1 MTSLYHQVPLSSLT
15 CTFLLLFTYECEVMN
30 VLQRIIFG
38 SRIKGAHCAMASTSK
53 VLEIPADD
61 MTSIHAGLIEEVHDI
76 PMSVLIRP
84 FPLDVNEDKVKSI
97 MKSLQDPTK
106 SSEVPPIDVLW
117 IKGREGGDYYYSFG
131 GCHRYSAHKR
141 LGLATIKAK
150 LVKSTITDLSVYLG
164 GSTPDLR

>member
-1 MTSLYHQVPLSSLT
+1 MDTSMIIDNFPTALRRNREEVPFEEGRLLKRFRSEHYNESS
-15 CTFLLLFTYECEVMN
+15 N
-30 VLQRIIFG
+30 N
-38 SRIKGAHCAMASTSK
+38 AMASTSK